1 QAPGQRAAA
10 ARPPPPAPTH
20 PPEDPMQT
28 TADPDA
34 HPAAPA
40 RARVEHDILRAPR
53 DGTLPTVDLHLP
65 SGGTARPPLV
75 IDVSGWARPH
85 RPAATPWAPELAA
98 HGIAVATVHNRHTP
112 RHDHALRDLRN
123 LVRLLRKNAGAFGPA
138 PERIGLF
145 GRADAAYLAA
155 LAAYSTVDPRAQVQA
170 LAGVG
175 GTWGIETAPDLDAR
189 RPARTP
195 RRSADAEVL
204 HQVCEVALA
213 TGNDV
218 PLLVVSGAGDRT
230 APAEHGVRFAEVVTA
245 AGGRASVLLLG
256 ESGHGDADLDPAL
269 SAGAVAA
276 FFHRT
281 LHTAPHPVPAAR

>member
-1 QAPGQRAAA
+1 
-10 ARPPPPAPTH
+10 
-20 PPEDPMQT
+20 MQT

-34 HPAAPA
+34 HPTAA

-65 SGGTARPPLV
+65 SGGTSRPPLV
-75 IDVSGWARPH
+75 IDVSGYARPR
-85 RPAATPWAPELAA
+85 RPALTPWAPELAA
-98 HGIAVATVHNRHTP
+98 HGIAVAAVQHRHTA
-112 RHDHALRDLRN
+112 RHDHALRDLRA
-123 LVRLLRKNAGAFGPA
+123 LVRLLRTTAAAFGPA
-138 PERIGLF
+138 TERIGLF

-175 GTWGIETAPDLDAR
+175 GTWGMEAAPDTDAR
-189 RPARTP
+189 PAARRP
-195 RRSADAEVL
+195 RRSADADVL

-218 PLLVVSGAGDRT
+218 PLLVVGTTDDPT
-230 APAEHGVRFAEVVTA
+230 APAEHGVRFAQVVTA
-245 AGGRASVLLLG
+245 AGGRASVLLLDG
-256 ESGHGDADLDPAL
+256 TGHGGADLDPAL
-269 SAGAVAA
+269 SAGAVAG

-281 LHTAPHPVPAAR
+281 LHTALQATPHAHHGSPTPTTR